1 MALDP
6 TTQFFRVEQ
15 TPSTLPSTSLA
26 RKMSK
31 DIADIALYGKPR
43 VKSSVKEISSSTS
56 LAFTSQLASLLSN
69 SSSSRTS
76 TGRGRPSGFKSDIFT
91 SHNRNAKKRAAKDLE
106 EEDTFG
112 IPAKQDIGGVDNTV
126 LHRSKRKM
134 EEKARLYAAMKRGDY
149 VPPGGDERKDE
160 RGLVDF
166 DRKWAEQEAS
176 GEVDTYDTSSDE
188 DNGAS
193 DEELVDYEDEFG
205 RQRKGT
211 RAEAVREERRRKAQ
225 ATDEPDRFSARPSQ
239 PTNLIFGDTVQ
250 TAAFNP
256 DEPVAVQM
264 ETLAAKRDRSAT
276 PPEEVHYD
284 ANAEVRSKGVGFY
297 SFSKDKVV
305 RKKEMEEL
313 ERERLATENG
323 RRDRE
328 ARKSK
333 RKAEIEQRR
342 RLIGEQKGKK
352 QADRFLGE
360 LVIETQQI

>member
-1 MALDP
+1 
-6 TTQFFRVEQ
+6 
-15 TPSTLPSTSLA
+15 
-26 RKMSK
+26 MSK
-31 DIADIALYGKPR
+31 GVPLYGQPR
-43 VKSSVKEISSSTS
+43 PKSSAKEISSSTS
-56 LAFTSQLASLLSN
+56 LAFTSHLSSLLSG
-69 SSSSRTS
+69 SSNSRTS
-76 TGRGRPSGFKSDIFT
+76 AGRSRPTGSKSDIFT
-91 SHNRNAKKRAAKDLE
+91 SHNRNAKKRAAKDLV

-112 IPAKQDIGGVDNTV
+112 RPVKEDIGGVDNAV

-149 VPPGGDERKDE
+149 VPSGGDEGSDK

-166 DRKWAEQEAS
+166 DRKWAEHQAS
-176 GEVDTYDTSSDE
+176 GKADTYDTSSDE
-188 DNGAS
+188 DNAGS

-205 RQRKGT
+205 RQRRGT
-211 RAEAVREERRRKAQ
+211 RAEVAREERRRKAQ
-225 ATDEPDRFSARPSQ
+225 AADEPDKFSARPVQ

-264 ETLAAKRDRSAT
+264 ENLAAKRDRSAT

-284 ANAEVRSKGVGFY
+284 ANAEVRGKGVGLY

-313 ERERLATENG
+313 ERERLETERG
-323 RRDRE
+323 RKERE

-333 RKAEIEQRR
+333 RKAEIEERR
-342 RLIGEQKGKK
+342 RLIAEHKGKK
-352 QADRFLGE
+352 LADRFLDG
-360 LVIETQQI
+360 LMNETEQQTLEEV